1 MAPISQA
8 SYHMLGRDAARSNF
22 AGGSEGADAG
32 NILFFPLSYNLA
44 DQTQNASQLS
54 PPLSFAITDRQAILW
69 DVLRSDNGDIQVSKH
84 IVGLGANMPTTSVP
98 LLTLSGANTG
108 NIWNLHGPVAYSA
121 QNFVANIYKQTYI
134 VSGAN
139 SNVTAVP
146 TSSQCAE
153 RADNCL
159 GSTPVLIKNST
170 IAIVAEDELLVRAID
185 TSSGQVLWTSTLNAP
200 NASGL
205 YHALSPLVSSD
216 GKTVCVTYTAW
227 NAQLIGTIPSLLR
240 CLNVST
246 GEVVLIDSEPTINTP
261 PSATSKL
268 ALFAGTNTG
277 WYSVAL
283 RKTFTSPSPSAAA
296 APILISESKNVG
308 YLLQSNCV
316 VVVFNLTDGSVVQ
329 TDDISFDC
337 ADLTAGQ
344 WPYTTDM
351 PLLATAPGATEGTE
365 RLFVGLGN
373 RVVALNIDETGRL
386 SRFWAQK
393 VSNCGYGVPLAT
405 DQFAVYFISCGGSPS
420 SRGFYFQSLPLNG
433 PNNGL
438 ALALILGIGIPLLL
452 VAIAIIVVLWKRF
465 SARNYQTIE

>member
-1 MAPISQA
+1 
-8 SYHMLGRDAARSNF
+8 
-22 AGGSEGADAG
+22 
-32 NILFFPLSYNLA
+32 
-44 DQTQNASQLS
+44 
-54 PPLSFAITDRQAILW
+54 
-69 DVLRSDNGDIQVSKH
+69 
-84 IVGLGANMPTTSVP
+84 MPTTSVS
-98 LLTLSGANTG
+98 LFTLSGSSTG

-121 QNFVANIYKQTYI
+121 QNLVANIYKQTYI

-139 SNVTAVP
+139 NNVTAVP
-146 TSSQCAE
+146 ASAQCIN
-153 RADNCL
+153 RADNCV
-159 GSTPVLIKNST
+159 GSSPVLIKNST

-185 TSSGQVLWTSTLNAP
+185 TSSGQVLWSSSLNAP
-200 NASGL
+200 NVSGL
-205 YHALSPLVSSD
+205 YHALSPLVSKN
-216 GKTVCVTYTAW
+216 GETVCVTYTSW
-227 NAQLIGTIPSLLR
+227 NALLIGSIPSLLR

-246 GEVVLIDSEPTINTP
+246 GEVTLIDSEPTINTA
-261 PSATSKL
+261 PSATSKM
-268 ALFAGTNTG
+268 AMFAGTKTG
-277 WYSVAL
+277 WHSVSLGKNFAL
-283 RKTFTSPSPSAAA
+283 ADPSPAA

-308 YLLQSNCV
+308 YLLQSNCI
-316 VVVFNLTDGSVVQ
+316 VVVFNLTDGTVVQ

-337 ADLTAGQ
+337 GDLSSGQ
-344 WPYTTDM
+344 WPYSTDM

-393 VSNCGYGVPLAT
+393 VSSCGLGVPLAT
-405 DQFAVYFISCGGSPS
+405 DQFAVYFVSCGGSPS